1 METIFK
7 YRKKTWKL
15 VKEPHG
21 FSLQCLYRTLEGTD
35 AYNIIGYYSNI
46 ESIVMRL
53 VKEHFVSTKDG
64 KEMLKTINNT
74 CSSLSEA
81 IKASLT

>member
-1 METIFK
+1 MERIFN

-21 FSLQCLYRTLEGTD
+21 FSLQTMYKTLEGEE
-35 AYNIIGYYSNI
+35 AYNIVGYYSDV

-53 VKEHFVSTKDG
+53 VKEHFVTPADG
-64 KEMLKTINNT
+64 RGMLESINDT
-74 CSSLSEA
+74 LTTLSDA
-81 IKASLT
+81 IKGSLT